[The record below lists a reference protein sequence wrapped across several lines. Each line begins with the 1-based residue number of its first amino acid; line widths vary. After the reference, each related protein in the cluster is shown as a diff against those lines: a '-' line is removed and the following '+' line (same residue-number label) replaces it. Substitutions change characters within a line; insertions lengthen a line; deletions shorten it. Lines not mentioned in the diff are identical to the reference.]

1 MKALL
6 PEPEIITKKG
16 KPISVII
23 PIKAYEKLLE
33 RLEDAE
39 DVAYLK
45 EARTKPLSFRP
56 LKEYLAER
64 RKARV

>member
-1 MKALL
+1 V
-6 PEPEIITKKG
+6 PSRGSRIITKKG

-23 PIKAYEKLLE
+23 PIKAYEELLE

-39 DVAYLK
+39 NVAYLK
-45 EARTKPLSFRP
+45 EARTKPLSFRS
-56 LKEYLAER
+56 LKAYLAER